1 MLLSTSKLFKN
12 CEYYGYDINERISRV
27 ARMNLNISSV
37 ENYNIINDSFLNDT
51 RTDFYDLVI
60 TNPPFGV
67 KEQKFDLLKNF
78 HFGKNKKS
86 VDLEILFLEKIIN
99 SLKEGGVCGIVL
111 PDGIFNNSS
120 AKKIREHLITYC
132 NIISS
137 IDLPSNVFKTSG
149 TGCETSIL
157 FFQKKLSNSN
167 VTLQHNCK
175 LYKVDFVGYETS
187 TKFAKQI
194 SENNLNDILNETL
207 EYTEVE
213 QTNLIDRMDAKFYIR
228 KRISEKYSD
237 YLSKY
242 FINKTD
248 YIKSFVNYKE
258 IRYIQYGDVDSHFG
272 RITGYETITE
282 IEDIPNRAK
291 FLLEEGDI
299 LLPKLSASNN
309 KIAIVSK
316 EYAGC
321 IASSG
326 FFVLKPN
333 GISKELLFKILKQP
347 EILQQ
352 FKDFSSGTIMPS
364 MDDVYL
370 DDIKFNTLTD
380 SKILEIE
387 NEVKSAMK
395 LLDEAKYLLEK

>member
-1 MLLSTSKLFKN
+1 M
-12 CEYYGYDINERISRV
+12 
-27 ARMNLNISSV
+27 
-37 ENYNIINDSFLNDT
+37 
-51 RTDFYDLVI
+51 
-60 TNPPFGV
+60 
-67 KEQKFDLLKNF
+67 
-78 HFGKNKKS
+78 
-86 VDLEILFLEKIIN
+86 
-99 SLKEGGVCGIVL
+99 
-111 PDGIFNNSS
+111 
-120 AKKIREHLITYC
+120 
-132 NIISS
+132 
-137 IDLPSNVFKTSG
+137 
-149 TGCETSIL
+149 
-157 FFQKKLSNSN
+157 
-167 VTLQHNCK
+167 
-175 LYKVDFVGYETS
+175 YKVDFVGYETS

-213 QTNLIDRMDAKFYIR
+213 QNNLIDRMDAKFYIR